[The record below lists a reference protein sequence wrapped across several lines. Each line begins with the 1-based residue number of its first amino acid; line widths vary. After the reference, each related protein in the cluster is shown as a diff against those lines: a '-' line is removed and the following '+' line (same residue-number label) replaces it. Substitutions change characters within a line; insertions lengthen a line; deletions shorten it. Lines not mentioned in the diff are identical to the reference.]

1 MNPALS
7 SSSIPRINVLGVGIN
22 DVNMASALAAS
33 EQAADTPGLLGYV
46 TVTGVH
52 GVIESQ
58 ADAELQRIH
67 NGSFLSIPDG
77 IPMVWMGWMQGHDSM
92 KQVCGPEF
100 MPALLDSGLLKKRR
114 HFLWGGG
121 DGVVE
126 KLSAALLA
134 RHPDLEI
141 VGTATPPFRPLTDS
155 EELELVASIRELRPH
170 YFWVGLSTP
179 KQERFMS
186 SFLARHADQ
195 LRSANHGLLFFGV
208 GAAFD
213 FQAGLVKE
221 APQWIRGS
229 GFEWL
234 FRMAMDPKRLWRRYL
249 RNNPRFLV
257 GAIAQL
263 TGLRRYPMVGLPT
276 AISLESPVRS
286 VKST

>member
-1 MNPALS
+1 MIPELS
-7 SSSIPRINVLGVGIN
+7 VSSIPRVNVLGVGIN
-22 DVNMASALAAS
+22 DVNMGSALTEV
-33 EQAADTPGLLGYV
+33 EQAADTPCLLGYV

-58 ADAELQRIH
+58 ADVALQRIH
-67 NGSFLSIPDG
+67 NRSYLSIPDG

-92 KQVCGPEF
+92 EQVCGPEF
-100 MPALLDSGLLKKRR
+100 MPALIDRGLANKRR

-121 DGVVE
+121 DGVVG
-126 KLSAALLA
+126 KLSTELKA

-141 VGTATPPFRPLTDS
+141 VGTETPPFRPLTES
-155 EELELVASIRELRPH
+155 EELDLVAEIRRTKPH

-179 KQERFMS
+179 KQERFMAG
-186 SFLARHADQ
+186 FLSRHADQ
-195 LRSANHGLLFFGV
+195 LRFENQGLLFFGV

-221 APQWIRGS
+221 APRWIRGS

-249 RNNPRFLV
+249 RNNPRFLAGV
-257 GAIAQL
+257 LAQL
-263 TGLRRYPMVGLPT
+263 SGLREYPMNGTRTQDP
-276 AISLESPVRS
+276 AASR
-286 VKST
+286 

>member
-1 MNPALS
+1 MNSARS
-7 SSSIPRINVLGVGIN
+7 SSPIPRVNVLGIGIS
-22 DVNMASALAAS
+22 DVNMGTALT
-33 EQAADTPGLLGYV
+33 EVETAADTPGLLGYV

-58 ADAELQRIH
+58 ADADLKRIH

-77 IPMVWMGWMQGHDSM
+77 IPMVWMGWIRGHDTM
-92 KQVCGPEF
+92 EQVCGPEF
-100 MPALLDSGLLKKRR
+100 MPALLERGLLDKRR

-126 KLSAALLA
+126 QLSASLMA
-134 RHPDLEI
+134 RHPELEI
-141 VGTATPPFRPLTDS
+141 VGTCTPPFRPLTET
-155 EELELVASIRELRPH
+155 EELELVEQVIALKPH
-170 YFWVGLSTP
+170 FFWVGLSTP

-186 SFLARHADQ
+186 GFIARHGERI
-195 LRSANHGLLFFGV
+195 RSSTQGLLFLGV

-221 APQWIRGS
+221 APKWIRGS

-249 RNNPRFLV
+249 RNNPRFLA
-257 GAIAQL
+257 GAFAQMS
-263 TGLRRYPMVGLPT
+263 GLRDYPMEGLP
-276 AISLESPVRS
+276 
-286 VKST
+286 KS